1 MKICGIDHRFIS
13 PYNPRADGKVE
24 RSIGTIMSI
33 IKKLLHGS
41 DKDWPLFVPF
51 AQLAFNNKI
60 STLTNSPPFTLMFGR
75 NMNEIRDYTNSDSP
89 QTISLDEWKIFQEK
103 IQSLIYP
110 SIINEM
116 HNKKSKMVQ
125 SMNKHRRQLLPG
137 SFPDGA
143 IVMLKD
149 TQRANK
155 FEPKYIGPYS
165 IVRRT
170 RNGNYLLRDS
180 TSEILDRHIPPDQ
193 LKLISA
199 KPRKCDLEENI
210 YELQDIHNHR
220 GSPGKYEYLV
230 SWKGF
235 RERTWEPAENF
246 IDNWLIKQYWLKVK
260 SK

>member
-1 MKICGIDHRFIS
+1 
-13 PYNPRADGKVE
+13 
-24 RSIGTIMSI
+24 
-33 IKKLLHGS
+33 
-41 DKDWPLFVPF
+41 
-51 AQLAFNNKI
+51 
-60 STLTNSPPFTLMFGR
+60 
-75 NMNEIRDYTNSDSP
+75 
-89 QTISLDEWKIFQEK
+89 
-103 IQSLIYP
+103 
-110 SIINEM
+110 M

-155 FEPKYIGPYS
+155 FEPKYIAPYS